1 MRYGI
6 LNQGHGRQQRDHSF
20 SLKPRRK
27 HRRIREHDL
36 DGLIAHLQDRLQIQ
50 PEQQEVWQRFAFS
63 VREAGPA
70 LLELRA
76 GHAGR
81 AGRAGQTGGSDEE
94 TADRNMPLNERLDA
108 LEQRLHMGLEVLSK
122 LRAPLAELN
131 RVLDDRQREK
141 LERWFAQRRWR

>member
-20 SLKPRRK
+20 SFKPRRK
-27 HRRIREHDL
+27 HRRIQNHDL
-36 DGLIAHLQDRLQIQ
+36 DGLIAHLQDKLQIQ
-50 PEQQEVWQRFAFS
+50 PDQQEVWQRVAAS
-63 VREAGPA
+63 LREAGPA
-70 LLELRA
+70 LQELRA
-76 GHAGR
+76 GHGN
-81 AGRAGQTGGSDEE
+81 EE
-94 TADRNMPLNERLDA
+94 PSATARSMPLNERLDA
-108 LEQRLHMGLEVLSK
+108 LEQRLHKGLEVLSQ